1 MRPGEGY
8 TGWRRRRRVGVE
20 EATFVRRSHFC
31 RGRGALF
38 TLIRHGKR
46 ATFPKGEGKA
56 KITFKIDDQTHKN
69 MKNHKNDAY
78 IVISITMYAPF
89 MCVGHGTYLTGESPV
104 AGIYRQA

>member
-1 MRPGEGY
+1 MIRPEIIDKHLESVHYLKRLLTLALPSGEGGRLRPGEGY

-56 KITFKIDDQTHKN
+56 KITFK
-69 MKNHKNDAY
+69 
-78 IVISITMYAPF
+78 
-89 MCVGHGTYLTGESPV
+89 
-104 AGIYRQA
+104 